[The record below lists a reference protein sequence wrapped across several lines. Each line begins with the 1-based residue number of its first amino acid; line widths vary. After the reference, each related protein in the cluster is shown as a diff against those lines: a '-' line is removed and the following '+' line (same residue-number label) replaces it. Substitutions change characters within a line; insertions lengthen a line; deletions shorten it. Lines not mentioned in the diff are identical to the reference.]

1 MGNAVLVL
9 VFLAGIFLGVGVTYW
24 YQRRCRMQELKN
36 ISRMAGRI
44 LEEQKLLA
52 EYPGEETLT
61 ARIEHQLVRVQELLE
76 GRRREAEN
84 SRDEI
89 QKLIS
94 ETAHQMRTPLAN
106 METYLELLKEG
117 TPDRETAG
125 RAMEALEESRRKLA
139 FLAENFIK
147 MSRLEQGLIQIRK
160 EEKNILDT
168 VRNAFGQIQNQAE
181 EKQIDFEIHFPE
193 KAECSHDSNWMGEAI
208 YNLLDNAV
216 KYSPVGGRIRVS
228 VLENEMFLKIQVEDQ
243 GIGIDPGEEPE
254 IFRRFYRGRR
264 VKSQEGFGIG
274 LYLSREIVDRHGG
287 FLTAKRQEPGLLME
301 ISLPR

>member
-1 MGNAVLVL
+1 MENAVLIL
-9 VFLAGIFLGVGVTYW
+9 MFLAGIFLGVGVTYW

-36 ISRMAGRI
+36 ISRMAGGI
-44 LEEQKLLA
+44 LEGQKLLA
-52 EYPGEETLT
+52 AYPGEETLT

-117 TPDRETAG
+117 DPDRETAG

-168 VRNAFGQIQNQAE
+168 VRNAFGQI
-181 EKQIDFEIHFPE
+181 
-193 KAECSHDSNWMGEAI
+193 
-208 YNLLDNAV
+208 
-216 KYSPVGGRIRVS
+216 
-228 VLENEMFLKIQVEDQ
+228 VLFQLCQ
-243 GIGIDPGEEPE
+243 
-254 IFRRFYRGRR
+254 R
-264 VKSQEGFGIG
+264 
-274 LYLSREIVDRHGG
+274 
-287 FLTAKRQEPGLLME
+287 LTACIHHFFIIRQEFCQHPFDHRRITAITARTCG
-301 ISLPR
+301 IAGKSLTGIRSVHMPPSIGGHRKTIQMAQRFLH